1 MRVSHEKPDQFHD
14 RETFWLANINSFRE
28 KNFEVRLND
37 VVRWKRAGLDGPVV
51 SNARRGYS
59 HGLVKPGAGYYLNL
73 EQEGKCNGEYLAWI
87 CISGKFSKN
96 NKRLLTTIYLVIV
109 K

>member
-1 MRVSHEKPDQFHD
+1 M
-14 RETFWLANINSFRE
+14 
-28 KNFEVRLND
+28 
-37 VVRWKRAGLDGPVV
+37 VRWKRAGLDGPVI